1 MFAWPQAERCKA
13 AMKYVHDS
21 ETLNIPERLPVIP
34 MRDVVVFP
42 YMMYPLLIGREFTV
56 NALQEAMAKNKLVLL
71 LAQRSADVD
80 HPGADDLYRIGVV
93 ARILQV
99 MKMPNGMLKV
109 LVEGLVRARV
119 MEVNPLGRFIQ
130 AEIEIIT
137 EDSSA
142 YDHETEA
149 LSRTVGEKFAEYV
162 RLNRRIP
169 DEVLVSLASVD
180 DYIQQADT
188 VAAHLLHKLET
199 KQKLLEAL
207 SVRERFVILSAVLK
221 DEIEILNLEHEI
233 DGTVRESMSR
243 SQREFYLQQ
252 QLKAIKDELG
262 QFDDPA
268 TDVEDLLSRLEN
280 GSYPHRVKVRA
291 EEEIKKLAKMHPFS
305 AESGVVRTYVD
316 WLLSLPWRERTE
328 DRLNF
333 KLVRKILDS
342 DHFGL
347 EKPKQRIIEHLAV
360 MRLAGKVRGPIICLV
375 GPPGVGKT
383 SVGRSI
389 ARALDRRFVRMSLG
403 GVHDEAEIRGHRRTY
418 IGAMP
423 GRIVQSIKKAES
435 SNPVFLL
442 DEIDK
447 IGSDFRGDPASALLE
462 VLDPEQNCTFVDNY
476 LEVEYDL
483 SDILFITTANTTA
496 SVPPALKD
504 RMEIINL
511 PGYLDFEK
519 AAIARDF
526 LTPKL
531 KRLVGLS
538 KIELSFEVDAIYE
551 IIRRYTREAG
561 VRELE
566 RKMAAVMRKT
576 AVAMADGKRPKK
588 IVYTRAKVARILGA
602 PKFTGADIK
611 TRPTVGYAVG
621 LAWTE
626 MGGEVLPVEV
636 VPMKGK
642 AKLTLTGSLGD
653 VMQESATAALS
664 YIRNHAAT
672 YGLAENFFEDLELH
686 VHIPEGAVPK
696 DGPSAGVTLLA
707 AMLSSL
713 TGIPVRT
720 DLAMTGEITLSGD
733 VLPVGGLNEKLLA
746 AKRLGIK
753 HIVLPEKNR
762 KDVSELQSDLLD
774 GLTLQY
780 VRSVAAALKLV
791 LTELPAA
798 PKRRRTAGVGRADA
812 RR

>member
-1 MFAWPQAERCKA
+1 
-13 AMKYVHDS
+13 MKMVHNS
-21 ETLNIPERLPVIP
+21 ETFDIPERLPVIP
-34 MRDVVVFP
+34 VRDVVVFP
-42 YMMYPLLIGREFTV
+42 HMMYPLLIGREFTV
-56 NALQEAMAKNKLVLL
+56 NALQEAMVKDKLVLL

-80 HPGADDLYRIGVV
+80 NPEVDDLYAVGVV

-109 LVEGLVRARV
+109 LVEGLVRA
-119 MEVNPLGRFIQ
+119 EVAEISTGGRFIE
-130 AEIEIIT
+130 AEV
-137 EDSSA
+137 DVVSK
-142 YDHETEA
+142 DVRKGDRETEA

-169 DEVLVSLASVD
+169 DEVLVSLAAIE
-180 DYIQQADT
+180 DYHQQADT
-188 VAAHLLHKLET
+188 VAAHLIHKLET

-207 SVRERFVILSAVLK
+207 SVRERLVILSAVLK
-221 DEIEILNLEHEI
+221 EEIEILNLEQEI

-262 QFDDPA
+262 QYDDTG
-268 TDVEDLLSRLEN
+268 TDVDDLFARLESGN
-280 GSYPHRVKVRA
+280 YPERVKTRA
-291 EEEIKKLAKMHPFS
+291 EEEIKKLSRMHPFA
-305 AESGVVRTYVD
+305 AESGVVRSYLE
-316 WLLSLPWRERTE
+316 WLLVLPWEERSK
-328 DRLNF
+328 DRLDF
-333 KLVRKILDS
+333 KSVRSILDG

-347 EKPKQRIIEHLAV
+347 EKPKQRILEHLAV

-389 ARALDRRFVRMSLG
+389 ARALDRQFARMSLG

-423 GRIVQSIKKAES
+423 GRIIQSIKKVKS

-462 VLDPEQNCTFVDNY
+462 VLDPEQNCTFIDNY
-476 LEVEYDL
+476 IEVEYDL
-483 SDILFITTANTTA
+483 SDILFITTANTTT
-496 SVPPALKD
+496 SIPPALKD

-531 KRLVGLS
+531 KKLTGLAD
-538 KIELSFEVDAIYE
+538 IPVTFDDDAIYE

-566 RKMAAVMRKT
+566 RQMAAVMRKT
-576 AVAMADGKRPKK
+576 AVGLADGKRVKRITYK
-588 IVYTRAKVARILGA
+588 RAKVSKTLGA
-602 PKFTGADIK
+602 PRYTGTSVK
-611 TRPTVGYAVG
+611 SRPTVGYAVG

-626 MGGEVLPVEV
+626 LGGEVLPVEV

-664 YIRNHAAT
+664 YIRNHAVG
-672 YGLAENFFEDLELH
+672 YGLSEDFFEDLELH

-713 TGIPVRT
+713 TGVPVRT
-720 DLAMTGEITLSGD
+720 DLAMTGEITLTGD

-746 AKRLGIK
+746 AKRLGINV
-753 HIVLPEKNR
+753 IVLPEKNR
-762 KDVSELQSDLLD
+762 KDVSELQAELLD
-774 GLTLQY
+774 GMTLHY
-780 VRSVAAALKLV
+780 VRTVAAVLKLV
-791 LTELPAA
+791 MTEKSAGR
-798 PKRRRTAGVGRADA
+798 PKRRIIGSRHLGAGR
-812 RR
+812 

>member
-1 MFAWPQAERCKA
+1 
-13 AMKYVHDS
+13 MKMVHDS
-21 ETLNIPERLPVIP
+21 ETFNIPERLPVIP
-34 MRDVVVFP
+34 VRDVVVFP
-42 YMMYPLLIGREFTV
+42 HMMYPLLIGREFTV
-56 NALQEAMAKNKLVLL
+56 NALQEAMVKEKLVLL

-80 HPGADDLYRIGVV
+80 SPEADDLYTVGVV

-109 LVEGLVRARV
+109 LVEGLVRA
-119 MEVNPLGRFIQ
+119 EVAEISTGGRFIE
-130 AEIEIIT
+130 AEVDVVS
-137 EDSSA
+137 EDVSKH
-142 YDHETEA
+142 DRETEA

-169 DEVLVSLASVD
+169 DEVLVSLATIE
-180 DYIQQADT
+180 DYQQQADT
-188 VAAHLLHKLET
+188 VAAHLIHKLET

-207 SVRERFVILSAVLK
+207 SVRERLVILSALLK
-221 DEIEILNLEHEI
+221 EEIEILNLEQEI

-252 QLKAIKDELG
+252 QLKAIKEELG
-262 QFDDPA
+262 QYDDPG
-268 TDVEDLLSRLEN
+268 TDVDDLLARLESGN
-280 GSYPHRVKVRA
+280 YPDRVKTRA
-291 EEEIKKLAKMHPFS
+291 EEEIKKLSRMHPFA
-305 AESGVVRTYVD
+305 AESGVVRSYLE
-316 WLLSLPWRERTE
+316 WLLVLPWEERSE
-328 DRLNF
+328 DRLDF
-333 KLVRKILDS
+333 KGVRSILDG

-347 EKPKQRIIEHLAV
+347 EKPKQRILEHLAV

-389 ARALDRRFVRMSLG
+389 ARALDRQFARMSLG

-423 GRIVQSIKKAES
+423 GRIIQSIKKVKS

-462 VLDPEQNCTFVDNY
+462 VLDPEQNCTFIDNY
-476 LEVEYDL
+476 IEVEYDL
-483 SDILFITTANTTA
+483 SDILFITTANTT
-496 SVPPALKD
+496 SSIPPALKD

-531 KRLVGLS
+531 KKMTGLAD
-538 KIELSFEVDAIYE
+538 IPVTFDDDAIYE

-566 RKMAAVMRKT
+566 RQMAAVMRKT
-576 AVAMADGKRPKK
+576 AVGLADGKRVKRITYK
-588 IVYTRAKVARILGA
+588 RAKVSKILGA
-602 PKFTGADIK
+602 PRYTGTSVK
-611 TRPTVGYAVG
+611 SRPTVGYAVG

-626 MGGEVLPVEV
+626 LGGEVLPVEV

-664 YIRNHAAT
+664 YIRNHAVG
-672 YGLAENFFEDLELH
+672 YGLSEDFFENLELH

-713 TGIPVRT
+713 TGVPVRT
-720 DLAMTGEITLSGD
+720 DLAMTGEITLTGD

-746 AKRLGIK
+746 AKRLGIDV
-753 HIVLPEKNR
+753 IVLPEKNR
-762 KDVSELQSDLLD
+762 RDVSELQAELLK
-774 GLTLQY
+774 GMKLHY
-780 VRSVAAALKLV
+780 VRTVAAVLKQV
-791 LTELPAA
+791 LTEKPAGQ
-798 PKRRRTAGVGRADA
+798 PKRRATGSRHLGAGR
-812 RR
+812 

>member
-1 MFAWPQAERCKA
+1 
-13 AMKYVHDS
+13 MKMVHDS
-21 ETLNIPERLPVIP
+21 ETFNIPERLPVIP
-34 MRDVVVFP
+34 VRDVVVFP
-42 YMMYPLLIGREFTV
+42 HMMYPLLIGREFTV
-56 NALQEAMAKNKLVLL
+56 NALQEAMVKEKLVLL
-71 LAQRSADVD
+71 LAQRSADID
-80 HPGADDLYRIGVV
+80 SPEADDLYTVGVV

-109 LVEGLVRARV
+109 LVEGLVRA
-119 MEVNPLGRFIQ
+119 EVAEISTGGRFIE
-130 AEIEIIT
+130 AEVDVVS
-137 EDSSA
+137 EDVSKH
-142 YDHETEA
+142 DRETEA

-169 DEVLVSLASVD
+169 DEVLVSLATIE
-180 DYIQQADT
+180 DYQQQADT
-188 VAAHLLHKLET
+188 VAAHLIHKLET

-207 SVRERFVILSAVLK
+207 SVRERLVILSALLK
-221 DEIEILNLEHEI
+221 EEIEILNLEQEI

-252 QLKAIKDELG
+252 QLKAIKEELG
-262 QFDDPA
+262 QYDDPG
-268 TDVEDLLSRLEN
+268 TDVDDLLARLESGN
-280 GSYPHRVKVRA
+280 YPDRVKTRA
-291 EEEIKKLAKMHPFS
+291 EEEIKKLSRMHPFA
-305 AESGVVRTYVD
+305 AESGVVRSYLE
-316 WLLSLPWRERTE
+316 WLLVLPWEERSE
-328 DRLNF
+328 DRLDF
-333 KLVRKILDS
+333 KGVRSILDG

-347 EKPKQRIIEHLAV
+347 EKPKQRILEHLAV

-389 ARALDRRFVRMSLG
+389 ARALDRQFARMSLG

-423 GRIVQSIKKAES
+423 GRIIQSIKKVKS

-462 VLDPEQNCTFVDNY
+462 VLDPEQNCTFIDNY
-476 LEVEYDL
+476 IEVEYDL
-483 SDILFITTANTTA
+483 SDILFITTANTT
-496 SVPPALKD
+496 SSIPPALKD

-531 KRLVGLS
+531 KKMTGLAD
-538 KIELSFEVDAIYE
+538 IPVTFDDDAIYE

-566 RKMAAVMRKT
+566 RQMAAVMRKT
-576 AVAMADGKRPKK
+576 AVGLADGKRVKRITYK
-588 IVYTRAKVARILGA
+588 RAKVSKILGA
-602 PKFTGADIK
+602 PRYTGTSVK
-611 TRPTVGYAVG
+611 SRPTVGYAVG

-626 MGGEVLPVEV
+626 LGGEVLPVEV

-664 YIRNHAAT
+664 YIRNHAVG
-672 YGLAENFFEDLELH
+672 YGLSEDFFENLELH

-713 TGIPVRT
+713 TGVPVRT
-720 DLAMTGEITLSGD
+720 DLAMTGEITLTGD

-746 AKRLGIK
+746 AKRLGIDV
-753 HIVLPEKNR
+753 IVLPEKNR
-762 KDVSELQSDLLD
+762 RDVSELQAELLK
-774 GLTLQY
+774 GMKLHY
-780 VRSVAAALKLV
+780 VRTVAAVLKQV
-791 LTELPAA
+791 LTEKPAGQ
-798 PKRRRTAGVGRADA
+798 PKRRATGSRHLGAGR
-812 RR
+812 

>member
-1 MFAWPQAERCKA
+1 
-13 AMKYVHDS
+13 MKLVHDS
-21 ETLNIPERLPVIP
+21 ETFSIPERLPVIP
-34 MRDVVVFP
+34 VRDVVVFP
-42 YMMYPLLIGREFTV
+42 HMMYPLLIGREFTV
-56 NALQEAMAKNKLVLL
+56 NALQEAMVKEKLVLL

-80 HPGADDLYRIGVV
+80 NPEADDLYTVGVV

-109 LVEGLVRARV
+109 LVEGLVRA
-119 MEVNPLGRFIQ
+119 EVAEISTGGRFIE
-130 AEIEIIT
+130 AEVDVVS
-137 EDSSA
+137 EDVRKH
-142 YDHETEA
+142 DRETEA

-169 DEVLVSLASVD
+169 DEVLVSLAAID
-180 DYIQQADT
+180 DYQQQADT
-188 VAAHLLHKLET
+188 VAAHLMHKLET

-207 SVRERFVILSAVLK
+207 SVRERLVILSALLK
-221 DEIEILNLEHEI
+221 EEIEILNLEQEI

-252 QLKAIKDELG
+252 QLKAIKEELG
-262 QFDDPA
+262 QYDDPG
-268 TDVEDLLSRLEN
+268 TDVDDLFARLESGN
-280 GSYPHRVKVRA
+280 YPDRVKTRA
-291 EEEIKKLAKMHPFS
+291 EEEIKKLSRMHPFS
-305 AESGVVRTYVD
+305 AESGVVRSYLE
-316 WLLSLPWRERTE
+316 WLLVLPWEERSR
-328 DRLNF
+328 DRLDF
-333 KLVRKILDS
+333 KSVRSILDG

-347 EKPKQRIIEHLAV
+347 EKPKQRILEHLAV

-389 ARALDRRFVRMSLG
+389 ARALDRQFIRMSLG

-423 GRIVQSIKKAES
+423 GRIIQSIKKAKT
-435 SNPVFLL
+435 SNPVFLF

-462 VLDPEQNCTFVDNY
+462 VLDPEQNCTFIDNY
-476 LEVEYDL
+476 LEIEYDL
-483 SDILFITTANTTA
+483 SDILFITTANTT
-496 SVPPALKD
+496 SSIPPALKD

-531 KRLVGLS
+531 RKLTGLAD
-538 KIELSFEVDAIYE
+538 IPVTFDDDAIYE

-566 RKMAAVMRKT
+566 RQMASVMRKT
-576 AVAMADGKRPKK
+576 AVGLADGKR
-588 IVYTRAKVARILGA
+588 TRRITYKRTRVSKILGA
-602 PKFTGADIK
+602 PRYTGTSVK
-611 TRPTVGYAVG
+611 SRPTVGYAVG

-626 MGGEVLPVEV
+626 LGGEVLPVEV

-664 YIRNHAAT
+664 YIRNRAVA
-672 YGLAENFFEDLELH
+672 YGLSEDFFENLELH

-713 TGIPVRT
+713 TGVPIRT
-720 DLAMTGEITLSGD
+720 DLAMTGEITLTGD

-746 AKRLGIK
+746 AKRLGIDV
-753 HIVLPEKNR
+753 IVLPEKNR
-762 KDVSELQSDLLD
+762 RDVSELQAELLD
-774 GLTLQY
+774 GMTLHY
-780 VRSVAAALKLV
+780 VRTVAAVLKLV
-791 LTELPAA
+791 MTEKPAGR
-798 PKRRRTAGVGRADA
+798 PKRRVTGLRRLDTGR
-812 RR
+812 